1 VSYLEA
7 NYSVTWT
14 DITSDLATNA
24 VPQAQPG
31 DIIVYS
37 WNGNATLNHMAFV
50 VGIASGDYPEVAE
63 WGQFN
68 FVPDVWDYIVNPS
81 SPYVERGWTWSAIS
95 GKWLQQEFPN
105 TTASCCT
112 LTVATS
118 CRRSNHTVEG
128 RARLQWTSSVPRMKL
143 QHQSH
148 VPVTR

>member
-105 TTASCCT
+105 TTAY
-112 LTVATS
+112 LLHI
-118 CRRSNHTVEG
+118 NG
-128 RARLQWTSSVPRMKL
+128 GYFVP
-143 QHQSH
+143 SF
-148 VPVTR
+148 